1 MNSLEVLKQLVLEQ
15 NLELY
20 YAGGYVRDL
29 LRKRKPR
36 DYDLIVRNTS
46 LEELSALL
54 APHGKVMEVGAHFG
68 ILLFKAWKEA
78 RPVEIAIPR
87 KYRKFGKGDSL
98 LDYDMSGD
106 LKEDSNHRDFTI
118 NAMYVPFLG
127 KRGDVIDFHNGRGDV
142 KKRLIRAVKSPSQ
155 RIKEDPVRMLR
166 AFSLA
171 SRLHYTIDT
180 AFLKA
185 IKKNARLI
193 QTEAPERTRNEII
206 EILMSKKPSKHLRK
220 MHEVGLLKYI
230 FPFLSRNAGV
240 KQDGRYHKF
249 DVFTHSIRACDN
261 APLDLVL
268 RMSALLH
275 DIGKYSVRE
284 AREDNRVSF
293 HNHEVVGEIMA
304 RDMLAK
310 LVFPKKFV
318 DNVTLLI
325 RKHMYNYNREWSDR
339 AIRRF
344 IREAE
349 IRREDLDSLKDIQL
363 FRLREADRLG
373 NGFKKNA
380 RTEKQKDFE
389 KRIVRIYKESTALT
403 VHDLVIKGGD
413 LIDAFAL
420 APGPGIGRTLKY
432 LLEMVLENPKLNN
445 KESLLELAGK
455 YLNGK
460 NGE

>member
-1 MNSLEVLKQLVLEQ
+1 MNSLEVLKRLVREQ
-15 NLELY
+15 DLELY
-20 YAGGYVRDL
+20 FTGGYVRDL
-29 LRKRKPR
+29 LRRSKPR
-36 DYDLIVRNTS
+36 DLDLIVRNIS

-54 APHGKVMEVGAHFG
+54 APYGKVIEVGAHFG

-98 LDYDMSGD
+98 LDYDASGE

-127 KRGDVIDFHNGRGDV
+127 KRGDVLDYHNGRGDV
-142 KKRLIRAVKSPSQ
+142 KKRLIKAVKSPSQ

-171 SRLHYTIDT
+171 SRLHYKIDA
-180 AFLKA
+180 AFLRA
-185 IKKNARLI
+185 VKKNARLI
-193 QTEAPERTRNEII
+193 QTEAPERVRDEIV
-206 EILMSKKPSKHLRK
+206 EILMSKKPSKQLRK
-220 MHEVGLLKYI
+220 MQEVGLLKYI
-230 FPFLSRNAGV
+230 FPFLSRNVGV
-240 KQDGRYHKF
+240 KQDNRYHKF

-275 DIGKYSVRE
+275 DVGKYSVRE
-284 AREDNRVSF
+284 VKEDRISF
-293 HNHEVVGEIMA
+293 HNHEVVGEMMA

-310 LVFPKKFV
+310 LLFPNKFV
-318 DNVTLLI
+318 EAVTLLI

-344 IREAE
+344 IRETG
-349 IRREDLDSLKDIQL
+349 IRRGDLDELKSIPL

-389 KRIVRIYKESTALT
+389 KRIARIYKESTALT
-403 VHDLVIKGGD
+403 VHDLVLKGGD
-413 LIDAFAL
+413 LIAAFDL

-445 KESLLELAGK
+445 RENLLELAK
-455 YLNGK
+455 NYINGK

>member
-1 MNSLEVLKQLVLEQ
+1 
-15 NLELY
+15 
-20 YAGGYVRDL
+20 
-29 LRKRKPR
+29 
-36 DYDLIVRNTS
+36 
-46 LEELSALL
+46 
-54 APHGKVMEVGAHFG
+54 
-68 ILLFKAWKEA
+68 
-78 RPVEIAIPR
+78 
-87 KYRKFGKGDSL
+87 
-98 LDYDMSGD
+98 
-106 LKEDSNHRDFTI
+106 
-118 NAMYVPFLG
+118 
-127 KRGDVIDFHNGRGDV
+127 
-142 KKRLIRAVKSPSQ
+142 
-155 RIKEDPVRMLR
+155 
-166 AFSLA
+166 
-171 SRLHYTIDT
+171 
-180 AFLKA
+180 
-185 IKKNARLI
+185 
-193 QTEAPERTRNEII
+193 
-206 EILMSKKPSKHLRK
+206 
-220 MHEVGLLKYI
+220 
-230 FPFLSRNAGV
+230 
-240 KQDGRYHKF
+240 
-249 DVFTHSIRACDN
+249 
-261 APLDLVL
+261 
-268 RMSALLH
+268 MSALLH
-275 DIGKYSVRE
+275 DVGKYSVRE
-284 AREDNRVSF
+284 ARKDNRVSF

-349 IRREDLDSLKDIQL
+349 IRRENLDSLKDIQL

-403 VHDLVIKGGD
+403 IHDLVIKGGD

-445 KESLLELAGK
+445 KESLLKLAEK

>member
-1 MNSLEVLKQLVLEQ
+1 MNSLEVLKQLVLDQ

-20 YAGGYVRDL
+20 FAGGYVRDL
-29 LRKRKPR
+29 LRKRKAR
-36 DYDLIVRNTS
+36 DYDLIIRNTT

-54 APHGKVMEVGAHFG
+54 APYGKVMEVGAHFG
-68 ILLFKAWKEA
+68 ILLFKAWTDP
-78 RPVEIAIPR
+78 RPIEIAIPR
-87 KYRKFGKGDSL
+87 RYRKFSKGDSL
-98 LDYDMSGD
+98 LDYDMSGE

-127 KRGDVIDFHNGRGDV
+127 KRGDVIDYHNGREDI

-171 SRLHYTIDT
+171 SRLHYKIDT

-185 IKKNARLI
+185 VKKNARLI
-193 QTEAPERTRNEII
+193 QTEAPERIRNEIV
-206 EILMSKKPSKHLRK
+206 EILMSKKPSKQLRQMQK
-220 MHEVGLLKYI
+220 VGLLKYI
-230 FPFLSRNAGV
+230 FPFLSRNVGV

-249 DVFTHSIRACDN
+249 DVFTHSIRACDS

-275 DIGKYSVRE
+275 DVGKYSVRE
-284 AREDNRVSF
+284 ARENRISF

-318 DNVTLLI
+318 DAVTLLI

-339 AIRRF
+339 AVRRF
-344 IREAE
+344 IRETG
-349 IRREDLDSLKDIQL
+349 IRREDLDNLKDIQL
-363 FRLREADRLG
+363 FQLREADRLG

-403 VHDLVIKGGD
+403 IHDLVLKGGD
-413 LIDAFAL
+413 LIAAFNL

-432 LLEMVLENPKLNN
+432 LLEMVLENPNLNN
-445 KESLLELAGK
+445 KEDLLELAK
-455 YLNGK
+455 NYLNGK